1 MDNLIKHSWSFDSGY
16 NSMVSSD
23 EEEEQLIQVNNDA
36 VVFLERLLSWLD
48 RIQTLEEQLHDWFE
62 E

>member
-1 MDNLIKHSWSFDSGY
+1 MDNRSTDFDSGY

-23 EEEEQLIQVNNDA
+23 DDEEVQLIQVNNDA

-48 RIQTLEEQLHDWFE
+48 RIQTLEEQLQDWFE

>member
-1 MDNLIKHSWSFDSGY
+1 MDNRSIDFDSGN
-16 NSMVSSD
+16 NSMVSSDD

-36 VVFLERLLSWLD
+36 VLFLERLLSWLD
-48 RIQTLEEQLHDWFE
+48 RIQTLEEQLEDWFE

>member
-1 MDNLIKHSWSFDSGY
+1 MDNRSIDFDSGY

-23 EEEEQLIQVNNDA
+23 DDEEVQLIQVNNDA
-36 VVFLERLLSWLD
+36 VLFLERLLSWLD
-48 RIQTLEEQLHDWFE
+48 RIQTLEEQLEDWFE

>member
-1 MDNLIKHSWSFDSGY
+1 MDNLSNDFDSGY

-48 RIQTLEEQLHDWFE
+48 RIQTLEEQLEDWFE

>member
-1 MDNLIKHSWSFDSGY
+1 MDNLSNDFDSGY

-48 RIQTLEEQLHDWFE
+48 RIQTLEEQLEDWLLE